1 MHVMQCSTNV
11 TLSEEDAAFIIIII
25 IIIIIINCSSFF
37 ILNMKAEDSFKASVG
52 ICVTTWRHTFPCGA
66 NNKIVRYGIESYLSD
81 DVNYSGVILEHGT
94 I

>member
-1 MHVMQCSTNV
+1 MQFSTNV
-11 TLSEEDAAFIIIII
+11 TLSEEAAAFIVIIII
-25 IIIIIINCSSFF
+25 DCSFF
-37 ILNMKAEDSFKASVG
+37 TLNLRAEDSFKASVG